1 MRGGP
6 TTGNPTGRIE
16 VVLRRL
22 IMTLIAAVAV
32 GGLVFAFS
40 GPTQED
46 DSKLPPAV
54 EAVFPV
60 SGNLE
65 LRQVT
70 VVADLAAG
78 YTGYLAIDGN
88 EVPEDDVRFEPAL
101 NTLTLRPQPD
111 SDFAQL
117 EAGSHCATVFYRQIG
132 QPRTNSSDFLWCFR
146 LH

>member
-1 MRGGP
+1 MEAVP
-6 TTGNPTGRIE
+6 
-16 VVLRRL
+16 RRL
-22 IMTLIAAVAV
+22 IMTLLAAAAV
-32 GGLVFAFS
+32 GRLVFAFS

-46 DSKLPPAV
+46 DRQLPAAI
-54 EAVFPV
+54 ENVFPV

-70 VVADLAAG
+70 VVADLAPG
-78 YTGYLAIDGN
+78 YTGYLANDGN

-101 NTLTLRPQPD
+101 NTLTLRPGPD

-117 EAGSHCATVFYRQIG
+117 EEGSHCATVFYRQIG
-132 QPRTNSSDFLWCFR
+132 QPRTNSSAYRWCFR